1 MDKKVAYN
9 NLMRLYDM
17 LSEEYKQSLDVFLT
31 DYEKS
36 ANSASISSYN
46 EIRDG
51 QEFYGNGYKKGYED
65 AKQKF
70 ERSQGEWIPMIV
82 SSGRDSWKCSVC
94 GRRARGKLSNLPFCH
109 CGADMRGS
117 KEK

>member
-31 DYEKS
+31 DYKKS
-36 ANSASISSYN
+36 ANSTSIPSYN

-65 AKQKF
+65 AKQEFK
-70 ERSQGEWIPMIV
+70 RPIGEWKSLTRV
-82 SSGRDSWKCSVC
+82 S
-94 GRRARGKLSNLPFCH
+94 GKVIGECPFCNGEQVAENYCSY
-109 CGADMRGS
+109 CGAKLYRALP
-117 KEK
+117 